1 MKYLHVAA
9 EKDNQ
14 EILSFLLSQE
24 NVIIPRDCFKDCTKL
39 SKLRIPGNAVSIED
53 SSFANCE
60 SLEEVFIPLTV
71 NYFGDYCFIRCNFTS
86 KKFKMERGRFAQNK
100 IGYNAFKDCK
110 SLKKIIIP
118 PLIKSID
125 FEAFENE

>member
-1 MKYLHVAA
+1 MKYLHAAA

-39 SKLRIPGNAVSIED
+39 SKLRIPGDAVSIED

-71 NYFGDYCFIRCNFTS
+71 NYFGDYGFIR
-86 KKFKMERGRFAQNK
+86 
-100 IGYNAFKDCK
+100 
-110 SLKKIIIP
+110 
-118 PLIKSID
+118 
-125 FEAFENE
+125 